1 VPPSPSEGHELQRPG
16 PAVVPGELSQYRIVG
31 RIGGGGMG
39 VVYKALDTRLER
51 PVALKFLSRRL
62 VGDER
67 AKQRFLH
74 EARAA
79 SAIDHPNICT
89 IYEIEETP
97 EGELVLVMAFYE
109 GQTVSERLKA
119 RGALPFDEALDLTRQ
134 LLNGLARAHEAGIVH
149 RDIKPGNLMVTRF
162 GELKILDFGLAKLTG
177 ALDLTQPGMVHGT
190 AAYMSPEQAQ
200 GHTADHRADIWAAG
214 VVLYEM
220 LSGRAPF
227 AGDNPAAVL
236 YTVVHEEP
244 PPVCDG
250 RDDLPASL
258 DEVLRAALQK
268 LPEQRYQTA
277 RELLADLEGPPPS
290 FSSPPTLAFASP
302 GKPSPVR
309 SILVLPFS
317 NVSPDKELDYFSD
330 GLTDELIT
338 DLSGVDALRV
348 ISRTSA
354 MQLKGTSKDIRTI
367 GRELAVQYVLE
378 GAVRIRGDSLRLTAK
393 LVDAGRD
400 VNLWAE
406 KFSGRLDDVLEIQ
419 EDLSRQI
426 VAALKIRLTP
436 GEERKLAQ
444 RPIGDARAFESYLR
458 AKREMLLYSSEALDR
473 ALLYLEEAERIVGEN
488 VMLLSA
494 RGYAHWLAVN
504 AGLDGDGQTLER
516 ARECADRILVLEP
529 DSAHG
534 HRLRGLVAINDG
546 QLEAAIRHL
555 KIALAKDPNDS
566 DSLAGL
572 LAVYAF
578 AGRPSAAPPVIE
590 KLQRIDPLTPIY
602 QALPG
607 QVWAMNG
614 DPLRG
619 LGALSKAHQMEPEN
633 PAIRFLYAWALAAAG
648 RHDPARDVLRPLVES
663 PAAAGIFGALATGFA
678 ASLDGD
684 ADGVRAALDEASL
697 TALRGDLQFSW
708 MAAGCFAA
716 VGDKETALGLLRNA
730 IDRGLLNFPLLAQF
744 DPFLEPL
751 RGDAEFES
759 LVTGVEARWKALE
772 F

>member
-1 VPPSPSEGHELQRPG
+1 MPPSLSGSEEMRRTLG
-16 PAVVPGELSQYRIVG
+16 AVVPSELSHYRVAE

-39 VVYKALDTRLER
+39 VVYKGVDTRLER
-51 PVALKFLSRRL
+51 PVAVKFLSRRL

-109 GQTVSERLKA
+109 GQTIGERLRE
-119 RGALPFDEALDLTRQ
+119 RGALPVDEALDLAAQ
-134 LLNGLARAHEAGIVH
+134 LSNGLARAHEAGIVH

-190 AAYMSPEQAQ
+190 AAYMAPEQAQ
-200 GHTADHRADIWAAG
+200 GQAADHRADIWAAG

-236 YTVVHEEP
+236 YSVVHEEP
-244 PPVCDG
+244 PPVCEA
-250 RDDLPASL
+250 RDDLPPGL
-258 DEVLRAALQK
+258 DEVLRLALQK
-268 LPEQRYQTA
+268 RPEQRYQTA
-277 RELLADLEGPPPS
+277 RELLADLQGPPPS
-290 FSSPPTLAFASP
+290 FSSPPTLAFAAP

-309 SILVLPFS
+309 SILVLPFA
-317 NVSPDKELDYFSD
+317 NVSPEPELDYFSD
-330 GLTDELIT
+330 GLTDEVIT
-338 DLSGVDALRV
+338 DLSAVDALRV

-367 GRELAVQYVLE
+367 GRELAVQYILE

-436 GEERKLAQ
+436 GEERRLAE

-458 AKREMLLYSSEALDR
+458 AKREMLLYSREALDR
-473 ALLYLEEAERIVGEN
+473 ALLYLDEAERIVGPN
-488 VMLLSA
+488 VLLLSA
-494 RGYAHWLAVN
+494 RGYAFWLAVN
-504 AGLDGDGQTLER
+504 AGLDAEGTALDA
-516 ARECADRILVLEP
+516 ARECADRILALEP

-534 HRLRGLVAINDG
+534 HRLRGQIAASEGDL
-546 QLEAAIRHL
+546 QAAIRHL
-555 KIALAKDPNDS
+555 KQALAKDPNDS
-566 DSLAGL
+566 DSLAVL

-578 AGRPSAAPPVIE
+578 AGRPSAATPVIE
-590 KLQRIDPLTPIY
+590 KLGRIDPLTPVY

-607 QVWAMNG
+607 QVWMMNG
-614 DPLRG
+614 DPLRA
-619 LGALSKAHQMEPEN
+619 LTPLSKAHAMEREN
-633 PAIRFLYAWALAAAG
+633 PAIRFIYAWALAAAG
-648 RHDPARDVLRPLVES
+648 RREQAREVLAPLPGVPEAAVFG
-663 PAAAGIFGALATGFA
+663 PLAACFAAALAGDRA
-678 ASLDGD
+678 A
-684 ADGVRAALDEASL
+684 VTTALDEPSL
-697 TALRGDLQFSW
+697 AAIRTDLQYSW
-708 MAAGCFAA
+708 IAAGCFAA
-716 VGDKETALGLLRNA
+716 VGEKDTALDLLANA
-730 IDRGLLNFPLLAQF
+730 VARGLLNFPLLAQF

-751 RGDAEFES
+751 RGEPAFEA
-759 LVTGVEARWKALE
+759 LVGEVEGRWKALE